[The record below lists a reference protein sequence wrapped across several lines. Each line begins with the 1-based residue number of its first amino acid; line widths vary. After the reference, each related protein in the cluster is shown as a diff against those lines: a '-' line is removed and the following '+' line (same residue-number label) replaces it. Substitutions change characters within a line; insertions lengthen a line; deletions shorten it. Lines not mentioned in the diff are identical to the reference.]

1 MLLRCL
7 IVDDSE
13 RFLEVARSSLD
24 HDGIEV
30 VGTATTSAAA
40 LEQTGKLRPDVVLVD
55 LGLGS
60 ENGLDLARKLVE
72 DYPYLE
78 SRVVIVSTQPEEDVS
93 DLIRTSAAV
102 GFISKRALS
111 PTTVRRLVEEGG

>member
-1 MLLRCL
+1 VLLRCL

>member
-1 MLLRCL
+1 LWRCL

-24 HDGIEV
+24 QDGIEV
-30 VGTATTSAAA
+30 VGTATTSATA

-93 DLIRTSAAV
+93 DLVRASAAV

-111 PTTVRRLVEEGG
+111 PTTVRRLVETGG

>member
-1 MLLRCL
+1 VALRCL

-13 RFLEVARSSLD
+13 RFLDVARSSLD
-24 HDGIEV
+24 RDGIEV
-30 VGTATTSAAA
+30 VGTATTSATA
-40 LEQTGKLRPDVVLVD
+40 LEQAGKLRPDVVLVD

-60 ENGLDLARKLVE
+60 ESGLDLARQLVE

-78 SRVVIVSTQPEEDVS
+78 SRVVIVSTQAEEDVA
-93 DLIRTSAAV
+93 DLVRTSAAV

-111 PTTVRRLVEEGG
+111 STTVRRLLEANG

>member
-1 MLLRCL
+1 MLRCL

-24 HDGIEV
+24 QDGIEV
-30 VGTATTSAAA
+30 VGTAMTSATA

-72 DYPYLE
+72 DYPYLV

-93 DLIRTSAAV
+93 DLIRASAAV

-111 PTTVRRLVEEGG
+111 PMTVRRLVEQGA

>member
-1 MLLRCL
+1 LRCL

-13 RFLEVARSSLD
+13 RFLDVARSSLNR
-24 HDGIEV
+24 DGIEV
-30 VGTATTSAAA
+30 VGTATTSATA

-60 ENGLDLARKLVE
+60 ESGLDLARKLVD

-78 SRVVIVSTQPEEDVS
+78 SRVVIVSTQTEEDVA
-93 DLIRTSAAV
+93 DMIRASAAV
-102 GFISKRALS
+102 GFIPKRALS
-111 PTTVRRLVEEGG
+111 PTTVRRLVEKGG